1 MKTNNHYPKIVEWSE
16 EDQCYIG
23 SCPGLIYGGCHG
35 DDEVKVFKQLC
46 KIVDEWIEIYQKDN
60 QELPKPVSL
69 EKIHQL
75 TT

>member
-75 TT
+75 TA

>member
-46 KIVDEWIEIYQKDN
+46 EIVDEWIEIYQKDN

-75 TT
+75 TA